1 MSCGEDHDV
10 DCSEILQRVYVFID
24 NELEDASTD
33 EIRQHLEECAPCLDE
48 YDLERCVKK
57 LVHRSCG
64 DDHAPDAL
72 APADP
77 APPHRGPRRNHQH
90 HHRLNRS
97 MDRFRWSDG

>member
-10 DCSEILQRVYVFID
+10 DCGEILQRVYVFID

-48 YDLERCVKK
+48 YDIERCVKK

-64 DDHAPDAL
+64 DEHAPDAL
-72 APADP
+72 RQKILLRLTQIRIETTSP
-77 APPHRGPRRNHQH
+77 GPE
-90 HHRLNRS
+90 
-97 MDRFRWSDG
+97 

>member
-1 MSCGEDHDV
+1 VSCGGHHDV

-33 EIRQHLEECAPCLDE
+33 EIRQHLEECAPCLDL

-64 DDHAPDAL
+64 DEHAPDSL
-72 APADP
+72 
-77 APPHRGPRRNHQH
+77 RKKVLLRISEV
-90 HHRLNRS
+90 RLEIS
-97 MDRFRWSDG
+97 SQE